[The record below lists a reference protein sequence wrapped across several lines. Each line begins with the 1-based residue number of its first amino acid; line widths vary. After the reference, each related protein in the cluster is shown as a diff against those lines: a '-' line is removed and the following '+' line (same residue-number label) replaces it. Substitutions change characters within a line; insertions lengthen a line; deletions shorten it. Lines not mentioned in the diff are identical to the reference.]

1 MNEVSPRQ
9 LCQDHLLARNGQ
21 AQPDY
26 HAQRLRVEGKFIYAG
41 DQKFWIRGVTYG
53 AFRPDANGREYHD
66 LNVIEND
73 FAQMAA
79 SGMNAVRIPHTM
91 PPRAL
96 LDIAQRHGLRVMVG
110 LSAEQYIGYL
120 IDTKG
125 APDIEALVRAK
136 VRTCAGHPALL
147 CYAIGNE
154 LPATLVRWL
163 GRRRVERY
171 LERVYQAIKAED
183 SEGLVTYVNY
193 PTTEYLQLPFLDFV
207 SFNVYLETQ
216 ERLSAYL
223 ARLQNIAGDR
233 PLLMSELG
241 LDAFRNGEAAQAA
254 VLEWQIRTTFAAG
267 CIGAFIFSWTDEWYR
282 GGEDVDDWAFGLTD
296 SHRRPKPAM
305 DVVCHA
311 FAEIPFPQDLL
322 WPRISV
328 IVCSYNGARTIR
340 DCFEGLAKLD
350 YPNYEV
356 IVVDDGSVDDTAT
369 IAQQYNCRL
378 IRTENRG
385 LSNARN
391 TGLQAAL
398 GDIIAYIDDDA
409 YPDPH
414 WLTYLAIMFQ
424 HTDYA
429 GIGGPNLA
437 PAGDGPVADCV
448 ANAPGG
454 PSHVLLSDCEA
465 EHIPGC
471 NMAFRRTALLSIEGF
486 DPQFRTAGD
495 DVDVCW
501 RLQQHGMTLGFS
513 PAAMVWHHRRN
524 SVRTY
529 WRQQSGYGKA
539 ESLLEK
545 KWPQKYNT
553 VGHPTWGGRVYGKGV
568 PLMMGRVARIY
579 HGVWG
584 SAPFQS
590 IYQPSSGT
598 WWSLL
603 LMPEWYLIIASLA
616 VLSGLGLL
624 WWPLFTALPLLGLAI
639 GAPLVQAALNA
650 SRAQFTSSP
659 PSRLSRLKLHALT
672 AGLYLLQPLARLT
685 GRLRHGLA
693 PWRRRHESSA
703 AVFPRPLASQLW
715 SELWQE
721 PSDRLKAIEKGLQ
734 DQGAMVTRGGDWDRW
749 DLEIRGGLFGSA
761 RAALATEDH
770 GQGYQLVRIRL
781 WPLISRLTGAAI
793 VLLAVLATLAALD
806 EAWLACLILG
816 TGAVTL
822 ASGVIGD
829 CANAYGLL
837 VLSSPEY
844 FEGLKV
850 YKGASET
857 LPYAEQVQMK

>member
-1 MNEVSPRQ
+1 MNEVSIRQ
-9 LCQDHLLARNGQ
+9 LSQDDLTDRNGPT
-21 AQPDY
+21 QPDFNL
-26 HAQRLRVEGKFIYAG
+26 QRPRVRGKFIYVN
-41 DQKFWIRGVTYG
+41 DEKFWVRGVTYG

-66 LNVIEND
+66 LKLIEKD

-96 LDIAQRHGLRVMVG
+96 LDIAQQQGLRVMVG

-120 IDTKG
+120 IDKKG
-125 APDIEALVRAK
+125 APDIEELMRAK
-136 VRTCAGHPALL
+136 VRTCARHPALL

-163 GRRRVERY
+163 GRHRVEDY
-171 LERVYQAIKAED
+171 LKRVYQVIQAED
-183 SEGLVTYVNY
+183 PEGLVTYVNY

-223 ARLQNIAGDR
+223 ARLQHIAGDR

-241 LDAFRNGEAAQAA
+241 LDAFRNSEALQAS
-254 VLEWQIRTTFAAG
+254 VLDWQIRTTFAAG

-282 GGEDVDDWAFGLTD
+282 GGADVDDWAFGLTD
-296 SHRRPKPAM
+296 QNRHPKPALE
-305 DVVCHA
+305 VVRNA
-311 FAEIPFPQDLL
+311 FAEIPFPKDLL

-340 DCFEGLAKLD
+340 NCFEGLVKLE

-356 IVVDDGSVDDTAT
+356 IVVDDGSVDETAA
-369 IAQQYNCRL
+369 IAQRYNFRL

-391 TGLQAAL
+391 TGLHAAL
-398 GDIIAYIDDDA
+398 GEIVAYIDDDA

-414 WLTYLAIMFQ
+414 WLTYLAIMFET
-424 HTDYA
+424 TDYA

-437 PAGDGPVADCV
+437 PADDGPVADCV

-454 PSHVLLSDCEA
+454 PIHVLLNDCEA

-471 NMAFRRTALLSIEGF
+471 NMAFRRTILLSIDGF

-501 RLQQHGMTLGFS
+501 RLQQHGWKLGFS
-513 PAAMVWHHRRN
+513 PAAMVWHHRRS

-529 WRQQSGYGKA
+529 WKQQSGYGKA

-545 KWPQKYNT
+545 KWPHKYNK
-553 VGHPTWGGRVYGKGV
+553 VGHLTWGGRVYGKGV
-568 PLMMGRVARIY
+568 PLILGRVSRIY

-590 IYQPSSGT
+590 IYQPSAGT

-603 LMPEWYLIIASLA
+603 LMPEWYLVIACLA
-616 VLSGLGLL
+616 VLSTLGLL
-624 WWPLFTALPLLGLAI
+624 WSPMLAALPLLGFAI
-639 GAPLVQAALNA
+639 GAPMVQACLNA

-659 PSRLSRLKLHALT
+659 ASRRSRFKLRALT
-672 AGLYLLQPLARLT
+672 AGLHLLQPLARLT
-685 GRLRHGLA
+685 GRLRYGLV
-693 PWRRRHESSA
+693 PWRRRHGSPVF
-703 AVFPRPLASQLW
+703 VFPRLLSSQLW
-715 SELWQE
+715 SDLWQE
-721 PSDRLKAIEKGLQ
+721 PSDRLKAMEKGLHAH
-734 DQGAMVTRGGDWDRW
+734 GAIVARGGDWDRW
-749 DLEIRGGLFGSA
+749 DLEIRGGLFGNA

-770 GQGYQLVRIRL
+770 GQGYQLVRVRL
-781 WPLISRLTGAAI
+781 WPSISRLTGVAVVLFAA
-793 VLLAVLATLAALD
+793 LATLAALD
-806 EAWLACLILG
+806 QAWLACLILG
-816 TGAVTL
+816 AGAVTL

-829 CANAYGLL
+829 CAKAYGLL
-837 VLSSPEY
+837 VSSSPEY
-844 FEGLKV
+844 FDGLKV
-850 YKGASET
+850 YKSDGQHLS
-857 LPYAEQVQMK
+857 YAKQIQMK